1 MDSFDIYPEKPLL
14 KRVKR
19 KSRLDITVFTMVL
32 FVASFLFFF
41 QDSLGLILGLLL
53 VLFIHELGHFAFMK
67 KFKYRNVRMLFVP
80 LMGAFVQGSKDKYSQ
95 IEAFFVV
102 LAGPIPGIV
111 LGSILF
117 YLGSLYQEPYSLTL
131 SFIFI
136 LLNAINLLPLDPLDG
151 GQVLN
156 LLVGKKQNLFQLLFS
171 LLSSLILIG
180 IGLYLEAPLLTI
192 FGLLMSFRVRNI
204 QKKYN
209 LHKQMSAAGI
219 NFQNT
224 YADISN
230 KEYAAIR
237 GLVLDNNRALAKY
250 MDVNP
255 NTEEAEEVM
264 ALQVDAALE
273 APIALDA
280 SWWMKSI
287 VILLWLGGLILPT
300 VYIWSNIVNLKWY
313 YEILQS
319 WG

>member
-1 MDSFDIYPEKPLL
+1 
-14 KRVKR
+14 
-19 KSRLDITVFTMVL
+19 
-32 FVASFLFFF
+32 
-41 QDSLGLILGLLL
+41 
-53 VLFIHELGHFAFMK
+53 
-67 KFKYRNVRMLFVP
+67 
-80 LMGAFVQGSKDKYSQ
+80 
-95 IEAFFVV
+95 
-102 LAGPIPGIV
+102 
-111 LGSILF
+111 
-117 YLGSLYQEPYSLTL
+117 
-131 SFIFI
+131 
-136 LLNAINLLPLDPLDG
+136 
-151 GQVLN
+151 
-156 LLVGKKQNLFQLLFS
+156 
-171 LLSSLILIG
+171 
-180 IGLYLEAPLLTI
+180 LYLEAPLLTI

-273 APIALDA
+273 APIALVA